1 MQFIE
6 KWVDALVSM
15 QRQVQ
20 VQEQIDGT
28 VGAAVTT
35 GVATLR
41 KKGKSPT
48 SSSVPREGG
57 NTGSGA
63 GPVREEL

>member
-41 KKGKSPT
+41 KKERADIFQCP
-48 SSSVPREGG
+48 
-57 NTGSGA
+57 A
-63 GPVREEL
+63 